1 MGKVLNKYHFNS
13 LEKQVSNIHRRNPLN
28 NLFGNSKE
36 NTHTKEVE
44 GKPGI
49 LHRQKTRSLVQ
60 PDAFEKATGWY
71 HFQTRS

>member
-1 MGKVLNKYHFNS
+1 
-13 LEKQVSNIHRRNPLN
+13 LN